1 MSKTKEKTQKEEYLQ
16 WHPAFYATAQIELQ
30 EEAKYLIFEDE
41 HQLSTKPMSI
51 DVLVIKNEQKHK
63 VQKNIGR
70 IFQKYNLVE
79 YKSPTDYIS
88 IDTFY
93 KIYGYACFYK
103 SDTGTTDE
111 IPISEVTITLFGLGY
126 PRKLIK
132 HLREVRRYQVE
143 KQEDGI
149 YYVRGDFIQI
159 VVGSQ
164 LSPKENLWL
173 RGLTNKLESQEMLE
187 DFW

>member
-41 HQLSTKPMSI
+41 HQISTKPMSI

-63 VQKNIGR
+63 IQKNIGR

-103 SDTGTTDE
+103 SDRGTTDE

-132 HLREVRRYQVE
+132 HLREVKGYQVE
-143 KQEDGI
+143 KRVQEIEGI
-149 YYVRGDFIQI
+149 NALYATLIQLGRQEEI
-159 VVGSQ
+159 MKATTDESYW
-164 LSPKENLWL
+164 K
-173 RGLTNKLESQEMLE
+173 KLLE
-187 DFW
+187 EFNIG

>member
-103 SDTGTTDE
+103 SDTGTT
-111 IPISEVTITLFGLGY
+111 ILT
-126 PRKLIK
+126 
-132 HLREVRRYQVE
+132 
-143 KQEDGI
+143 
-149 YYVRGDFIQI
+149 QI
-159 VVGSQ
+159 
-164 LSPKENLWL
+164 
-173 RGLTNKLESQEMLE
+173 M
-187 DFW
+187 

>member
-93 KIYGYACFYK
+93 KIYGYVCFYK

-132 HLREVRRYQVE
+132 HLREVRSEER
-143 KQEDGI
+143 
-149 YYVRGDFIQI
+149 R
-159 VVGSQ
+159 VGKECLRLCRSRW
-164 LSPKENLWL
+164 SPYH
-173 RGLTNKLESQEMLE
+173 
-187 DFW
+187 